1 MSHFRLL
8 GDPENYVAIGWDLLK
23 DDQARVHWLDHFE
36 KHFRRTLEHAQGWYG
51 RPASRRIDAA
61 RQEFQAAIDKLR
73 AKPDSLPGGR
83 LDIIQLDRLRGQNLR
98 KHGIEDPFAAV
109 KARENDAAI
118 AIYPQTVRDLHLME
132 GEQKWLHLVE
142 CVFAGNIFD
151 LGAME
156 TMDLADEGASFVQ
169 LTERIKPRPWLADDF
184 DALAAQ
190 LIPAPPMP
198 WAKVVVFVDNAG
210 SDFVLG
216 VMPLVREMALGG
228 TQIVLAANETPSLND
243 ITVDEVIDVVE
254 RLATMDSD
262 LAALIEGK
270 MFEVVSTGS
279 GIPLIDL
286 SDVSDELNAA
296 AEDADCVILEGMGRA
311 VESNHDAA
319 FSVDCIRLAILKDAM
334 VAKRAGGGLYDCV
347 CKYTPVAPA
356 ATEAPP
362 AE

>member
-8 GDPENYVAIGWDLLK
+8 SDPENYVAIDWDLLK
-23 DDQARVHWLDHFE
+23 DERARVHWLDHFE
-36 KHFRRTLEHAQGWYG
+36 KHFVLTLEHAHGWYG
-51 RPASRRIDAA
+51 RPAGRRIDAA
-61 RQEFQAAIDKLR
+61 RAEFQAAIDKLR
-73 AKPDSLPGGR
+73 ARPDSLPSGK
-83 LDIIQLDRLRGQNLR
+83 LNIIELDRLRGQALR

-109 KARENDAAI
+109 KARENEAAM

-132 GEQKWLHLVE
+132 RPQRWLHLVE

-156 TMDLADEGASFVQ
+156 TMDLAEETSSFVQ
-169 LTERIKPRPWLADDF
+169 LAERIKPRPWLVDDF

-198 WAKVVVFVDNAG
+198 WAKAVVFVDNAG

-243 ITVDEVIDVVE
+243 ITVDEVIHVVE
-254 RLATMDSD
+254 RLAVLDSD

-286 SDVSDELNAA
+286 SEVSDELNAA

-311 VESNHDAA
+311 VESNPDAK

-334 VAKRAGGGLYDCV
+334 VAKRIGGGLYDCL
-347 CKYTPVAPA
+347 CKFTPA
-356 ATEAPP
+356 APP